1 MMEKNM
7 KNIVNLLRRLY
18 WLGLGSVVVLW
29 ILIETVLMDAVG
41 GVLADNDML
50 EFYCQMFLVL
60 LTLATSYLALRLF
73 KFSAVERQLK
83 ERPLERYLPLSN
95 LRLSMIWMPLVLN
108 LLAYLLFL
116 NASFSWLAAM
126 GLLLFAFVYPSEGR
140 FLNETGQEEV

>member
-1 MMEKNM
+1 MEKNM

-73 KFSAVERQLK
+73 KFSAVER
-83 ERPLERYLPLSN
+83 YLPLSN

-126 GLLLFAFVYPSEGR
+126 GLLFFAFVYPSEGR